1 MGRASRETF
10 PGDPANV
17 KLTHPQ
23 DFDRSQGAP
32 LHVRVATGYDVHA
45 FGDGDHVWLGG
56 VRIAH
61 DRGVLAHSDGDV
73 ALHALTDALL
83 GALAEGDI
91 GTHFPPSDPQWKGAA
106 SAQFLAFAAGRV
118 RQRGGRIDFLDL
130 TIVCEAPK
138 VGPHREA
145 IRAAIAAAA
154 EIRID
159 QVAIKATTSERMGF
173 TGRGEGL
180 AALATARSACRN
192 RSKAMFDTE
201 ITKLATEVLDA
212 CRKAGLT
219 VATVESCTGG
229 LIAGALTAIPGS
241 SDVVNGGL
249 VTYSNAAK
257 SALAGVPAELIEAHG
272 AVSEPVARAM
282 AEGGWMRLAAN
293 LRHCR
298 HRRRRPRRRQCGQA
312 SGVGPFRLRPRP
324 CDGSSRTAFRSSVA
338 RRDSPSIDHIRAALE
353 GLGEFAESLV
363 EHRAHQ
369 QAEHAAGEFVGD
381 EEADL
386 TAALDRLEGPAVLQI
401 AERPI
406 DIFDQDLEIGRVE
419 RDAAGEGF
427 ADRLV
432 ADAHIG
438 EQNLAAA
445 LAWRPLAHRQPLA
458 KRQELRIFLDI
469 GDEREHLL
477 GRVPHPAGC

>member
-1 MGRASRETF
+1 VKTF

-23 DFDRSQGAP
+23 DFDRSLGAP

-83 GALAEGDI
+83 GALTEGDI
-91 GTHFPPSDPQWKGAA
+91 GTHFPPSDAQWKGAA

-180 AALATARSACRN
+180 AALATATIR
-192 RSKAMFDTE
+192 
-201 ITKLATEVLDA
+201 L
-212 CRKAGLT
+212 
-219 VATVESCTGG
+219 
-229 LIAGALTAIPGS
+229 P
-241 SDVVNGGL
+241 
-249 VTYSNAAK
+249 
-257 SALAGVPAELIEAHG
+257 
-272 AVSEPVARAM
+272 EP
-282 AEGGWMRLAAN
+282 E
-293 LRHCR
+293 
-298 HRRRRPRRRQCGQA
+298 
-312 SGVGPFRLRPRP
+312 
-324 CDGSSRTAFRSSVA
+324 
-338 RRDSPSIDHIRAALE
+338 
-353 GLGEFAESLV
+353 
-363 EHRAHQ
+363 
-369 QAEHAAGEFVGD
+369 
-381 EEADL
+381 
-386 TAALDRLEGPAVLQI
+386 
-401 AERPI
+401 
-406 DIFDQDLEIGRVE
+406 
-419 RDAAGEGF
+419 
-427 ADRLV
+427 
-432 ADAHIG
+432 
-438 EQNLAAA
+438 
-445 LAWRPLAHRQPLA
+445 
-458 KRQELRIFLDI
+458 
-469 GDEREHLL
+469 
-477 GRVPHPAGC
+477 